1 MDLDAATYS
10 AIASAVSAAC
20 ALFTLYLFRAQGKG
34 FVWTKDHSISL
45 LADQRGR
52 VHIQIEVPLANLG
65 KGNIK
70 FIKLK
75 AKKINLKTKA
85 MDNFEMD
92 MDEAYFPEGASII
105 TYRTAIHTEM
115 EADEKTKLVI
125 GRTQPPAGM
134 TEGELRQYQEN
145 LNKKIGEVP
154 EHIVILKCSYK
165 DGSWL
170 GLMTRDTVIGLSI
183 DGVSI
188 NYLSTFRRRELNEY
202 FSW

>member
-1 MDLDAATYS
+1 MELNAATYS
-10 AIASAVSAAC
+10 AIASAVSAGC
-20 ALFTLYLFRAQGKG
+20 ALFTLYMFRAQGKG
-34 FVWTKDHSISL
+34 FVWTRDHSISL
-45 LADQRGR
+45 LADQTGR
-52 VHIQIEVPLANLG
+52 IHIQIEIPLANLG

-70 FIKLK
+70 FTKLK

-85 MDNFEMD
+85 MENFEMD

-125 GRTQPPAGM
+125 GRRQPP
-134 TEGELRQYQEN
+134 EGISDAELEQYQEN

-165 DGSWL
+165 DGSWF
-170 GLMTRDTVIGLSI
+170 GLTTRNTVIGLSI
-183 DGVSI
+183 EGLSI
-188 NYLSTFRRRELNEY
+188 NYLSTARRRELNEY

>member
-1 MDLDAATYS
+1 MEPDAAKYS

-20 ALFTLYLFRAQGKG
+20 ALFTLYMFRAQGKG
-34 FVWTKDHSISL
+34 FVWTRDHSISL
-45 LADQRGR
+45 LTDPKGR
-52 VHIQIEVPLANLG
+52 IHIQIAIPLANLG

-85 MDNFEMD
+85 MENFEMD

-105 TYRTAIHTEM
+105 TYRTAIHTEL

-125 GRTQPPAGM
+125 GLAQPPAGM
-134 TEGELRQYQEN
+134 SDAELKQYQEN
-145 LNKKIGEVP
+145 LNRKIGEVP

-170 GLMTRDTVIGLSI
+170 GLKTRDTVIGLSI
-183 DGVSI
+183 EGLSI
-188 NYLSTFRRRELNEY
+188 TYLSTARRRELNEY

>member
-1 MDLDAATYS
+1 MEPDAAKYS

-20 ALFTLYLFRAQGKG
+20 ALFTLYMFRAQGKG

-45 LADQRGR
+45 LADQKGR
-52 VHIQIEVPLANLG
+52 IHIQVAIPLANLG

-85 MDNFEMD
+85 MENYEMD

-105 TYRTAIHTEM
+105 TYRTAIHTEL

-125 GRTQPPAGM
+125 GLAQPPAGM
-134 TEGELRQYQEN
+134 SDAELKQYQEN

-165 DGSWL
+165 DGSWF
-170 GLMTRDTVIGLSI
+170 GLKTRDTVIGLSI
-183 DGVSI
+183 EGLSI
-188 NYLSTFRRRELNEY
+188 TYLSTARRRELNEY